1 MNIENCLHS
10 MILYNEY
17 TKLCIF
23 FEKLY
28 TFNIKNFVLF
38 LKKNYTLNILK
49 NCVLKIYLILYFCFW
64 KIIYIE
70 YIELCT
76 FFDGLNIKCINL
88 TLVVLCGKKIPP
100 HKKLCTLNIL
110 NCVHSLKNC
119 AHWICKIIYILW
131 KIVYVEDIKLSTFF

>member
-49 NCVLKIYLILYFCFW
+49 DCVL
-64 KIIYIE
+64 
-70 YIELCT
+70 
-76 FFDGLNIKCINL
+76 
-88 TLVVLCGKKIPP
+88 
-100 HKKLCTLNIL
+100 
-110 NCVHSLKNC
+110 
-119 AHWICKIIYILW
+119 
-131 KIVYVEDIKLSTFF
+131 